1 MYIILFFFVSSIA
14 FAQTNRITLEE
25 DSSDLI
31 SSVRKCVASPSRKFI
46 ALTHDEHHCT
56 VFNAYGKSIAKFRYD
71 DDLLDSF
78 EVHYNKNSD
87 RYNTYLRYFSNQ
99 LPYNLPKEYIEKFR
113 EKNPSLAEP
122 FILGKNIVVFG
133 NDTIL
138 PVPKEDRAKS
148 FKQKYTN
155 ILFENDSILHI
166 GVMIS
171 IAVADKKR
179 LDNINNLI
187 TKNFNGI
194 LRYNIYNQRKTVTW
208 ILPTKFDTL
217 FTIVVN
223 QPLWTFCFSDR
234 KKNEYWYNY
243 QLVTYKLYEDVNI
256 INEIPV
262 FCKINQSGEL
272 VETKKTKLH
281 DYKSK
286 YYSENGE
293 SYLCVAGEN
302 EYVVHPYIDSIFM
315 FTDNNAIR
323 SFPLVNV
330 RRVAEVQKALIPP
343 KNRNSIISE
352 KGGYITMTNV
362 LPSKNSGN
370 IIVLMFEVINR
381 DTYQYVAQEYNS
393 HGQLISSYRLENNP
407 QKRETLVG
415 YDPHSHSAISTV
427 ATDEEGWVMSFYPL
441 Q

>member
-14 FAQTNRITLEE
+14 FAQTNRITLQE

-87 RYNTYLRYFSNQ
+87 RYNSFIRYFSNLIQ
-99 LPYNLPKEYIEKFR
+99 HNLPKEYIQKFK
-113 EKNPSLAEP
+113 EQQPPILEP
-122 FILGKNIVVFG
+122 FILGKNIVYIG
-133 NDTIL
+133 DDTII
-138 PVPKEDRAKS
+138 PVEKEERYRT
-148 FKQKYTN
+148 FKQRYSN

-194 LRYNIYNQRKTVTW
+194 LRYNIHNQRKTVTW

-217 FTIVVN
+217 YTIVVKI
-223 QPLWTFCFSDR
+223 PEYTFSFSNND
-234 KKNEYWYNY
+234 KNHYWYNY
-243 QLVTYKLYEDVNI
+243 GLQTFKMYTDQSI

-262 FCKINQSGEL
+262 FCKINSLGEV
-272 VETKKTKLH
+272 VETRKTKLY
-281 DYKSK
+281 DFSNSNYK
-286 YYSENGE
+286 ENKE
-293 SYLCVAGEN
+293 NYLCISGNTEFI
-302 EYVVHPYIDSIFM
+302 VHPYIDSIFM
-315 FTDNNAIR
+315 FTDNDAIR
-323 SFPLVNV
+323 GFPLVNV

-343 KNRNSIISE
+343 KSRYSIISE